1 MMHNVQFLVIRIR
14 QRDSME
20 RMIHAAG
27 GHVMSKSKNQE
38 ECIVAYKC
46 VSCKTK
52 PTEPTAHGGEAI
64 AERSSLQSREKLG
77 TSLSGEEI
85 VT

>member
-1 MMHNVQFLVIRIR
+1 MKKMFFAI
-14 QRDSME
+14 S
-20 RMIHAAG
+20 G
-27 GHVMSKSKNQE
+27 GPKLFVVLKSKNQE

-52 PTEPTAHGGEAI
+52 PTEPTAHRGEAI
-64 AERSSLQSREKLG
+64 EDQSREKLG